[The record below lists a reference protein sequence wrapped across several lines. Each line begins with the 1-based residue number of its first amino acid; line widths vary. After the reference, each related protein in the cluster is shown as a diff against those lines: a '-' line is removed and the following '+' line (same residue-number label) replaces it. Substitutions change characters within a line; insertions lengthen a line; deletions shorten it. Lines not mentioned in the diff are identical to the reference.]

1 MDNTKINT
9 WQDDV
14 LVAFSPP
21 NEVFGVQDVTVNW
34 WIQKSRQPASFSELM
49 ATFTISIRRNPNLL
63 GHA

>member
-1 MDNTKINT
+1 MK
-9 WQDDV
+9 
-14 LVAFSPP
+14 F
-21 NEVFGVQDVTVNW
+21 FGVQDVTVNW